1 MAMLGQAS
9 GGFTESSSS
18 LRLLHVGVRNSTGVL
33 ADDAFTQTNPVGT
46 ILAGQSAATY
56 ATNSPQVATS
66 VLGVLSGSVAFTRP
80 QTAEGGNNEIG
91 GLGFATVSGV
101 ATVVGDLRAGQ
112 TNCVGVRPIGI
123 FINHA
128 AGYSFENTPAL
139 ASSKSPYVSAQGT
152 YANSLFETVRPSSV
166 STNVT
171 YLVGNTLV
179 SSINGFLISLEG
191 STAASDCYNG
201 ASAETIGIL
210 KMVSD
215 SAQDEIMYDQRI

>member
-18 LRLLHVGVRNSTGVL
+18 LRLLHVGIRNSTGVL
-33 ADDAFTQTNPVGT
+33 ADDAFTQSNPHGT
-46 ILAGQSAATY
+46 ILAGLSATTY

-66 VLGVLSGSVAFTRP
+66 VLGVLSGSVAFTRGD
-80 QTAEGGNNEIG
+80 AAGGNNEIG
-91 GLGFATVSGV
+91 GVGFASVIGGLTSATSG
-101 ATVVGDLRAGQ
+101 
-112 TNCVGVRPIGI
+112 CVPIGV

-152 YANSLFETVRPSSV
+152 YANSLFETVSCGTDVSV
-166 STNVT
+166 DLEYS
-171 YLVGNTLV
+171 VGDTLV
-179 SSINGFLISLEG
+179 SSINGFLITNEG
-191 STAASDCYNG
+191 ATAASDCYAG
-201 ASAETIGIL
+201 ASATAIAIL

-215 SAQDEIMYDQRI
+215 SAQEEIMYDQRI

>member
-18 LRLLHVGVRNSTGVL
+18 LRLLHVGIRNSTGVL
-33 ADDAFTQTNPVGT
+33 ADDAFTQSNPANLGGAVT
-46 ILAGQSAATY
+46 TATY
-56 ATNSPQVATS
+56 NPASPQVATS
-66 VLGVLSGSVAFTRP
+66 VLGVLSGSIAFTRP
-80 QTAEGGNNEIG
+80 TALGGGNNEIG
-91 GLGFATVSGV
+91 GLGYTGYNGAAGV
-101 ATVVGDLRAGQ
+101 DNLV
-112 TNCVGVRPIGI
+112 VRPLGV

-152 YANSLFETVRPSSV
+152 YANSLFETFAPVSV
-166 STNVT
+166 DGDISGN
-171 YLVGNTLV
+171 YSVGISLV
-179 SSINGFLISLEG
+179 SSVNGFLIPSG
-191 STAASDCYNG
+191 STATDKHG
-201 ASAETIGIL
+201 GDDAEVIAIL